1 MENEEVGQEL
11 DGELETTE
19 SEGMEDSQKDD
30 DTTGEDTTPERKNK
44 SNFKALSKKA
54 KLLEAELAE
63 KNREIESIKEWANS
77 LYDET
82 EKPFTKKEAQ
92 EEKTASETL
101 DDVVLFYT
109 DNPDAKEYKDDILEA
124 MKTYKIDRE
133 KAWKFVKSDIPQESK
148 TKREFSSQQKAPPV
162 KKDLS
167 KITLEETWSLT
178 PEERAQWRKQNWW
191 TK

>member
-11 DGELETTE
+11 DGGLETTE

-54 KLLEAELAE
+54 KMLEAELEE
-63 KNREIESIKEWANS
+63 KNREIEAIKEWANS

-109 DNPDAKEYKDDILEA
+109 DNPEAREHKDAILEA
-124 MKTYKIDRE
+124 MRTYKIDRE
-133 KAWKFVKSDIPQESK
+133 KAWKFVKADIPQESK
-148 TKREFSSQQKAPPV
+148 TKREFSPQQKTPPA

-167 KITLEETWSLT
+167 KVTLEET
-178 PEERAQWRKQNWW
+178 
-191 TK
+191 